1 MTTAA
6 TLSTTPTLPRALSVG
21 VCVPGELPDAALREV
36 LGESEHALAFWHTSP
51 DAAIEACRE
60 GEPDLFLLGV
70 RRPDSHSL
78 ECIRDLVEAC
88 ESTKVILVCE
98 RSGEGGVR
106 RALDAGARALVPLS
120 KVESA
125 LLPVIEVVRAGQV
138 SVPGSRSK
146 EVGRNVLTTR
156 ERQVLGQ
163 VVLGMTNAEIAAKLF
178 LAESTVKSHLSSA
191 FPKLGVT
198 SRSEAA
204 ALILN
209 PTSGV
214 GPGILTIHTE
224 KASAVR

>member
-1 MTTAA
+1 MRSPSGTPAQMPRSKPVETGSQTCFCLARGGR
-6 TLSTTPTLPRALSVG
+6 TLTRWS
-21 VCVPGELPDAALREV
+21 CV
-36 LGESEHALAFWHTSP
+36 SALA
-51 DAAIEACRE
+51 EAC
-60 GEPDLFLLGV
+60 D
-70 RRPDSHSL
+70 
-78 ECIRDLVEAC
+78 
-88 ESTKVILVCE
+88 STKVILVCE

-106 RALDAGARALVPLS
+106 RALDAGVRALVLLS
-120 KVESA
+120 EAEGA

-146 EVGRNVLTTR
+146 EVGRNALTTR

-198 SRSEAA
+198 SRSEAT

-209 PTSGV
+209 PASGV
-214 GPGILTIHTE
+214 GPGILTMHTE
-224 KASAVR
+224 KVLAVR